1 MTKKVAVT
9 KKNAVIL
16 AVILA
21 VIALIVWAYESRPNT
36 EKIQQ
41 SQENKVMVYHN
52 NTLKEE
58 VNGKL
63 IWECYAETM
72 SVDQNSQ
79 IFTMENIK
87 GTFYRE
93 DGTKIEITAPK
104 AVYEQKQ
111 KNIEMLDGVQ
121 AKSSDELKF
130 KTDKVVWDGNK
141 GILTC
146 EGNVDISKPGIRA
159 TGDKAES
166 KDAFT
171 NFKLMG
177 NAHVIKGDNL
187 NEDVQ

>member
-1 MTKKVAVT
+1 MTKKVTVT

-16 AVILA
+16 VVILA
-21 VIALIVWAYESRPNT
+21 VMALIYWAYDSRPNT
-36 EKIQQ
+36 QEVEK
-41 SQENKVMVYHN
+41 SQEDKVMVYHN

-79 IFTMENIK
+79 IFTMENVK

-93 DGTKIEITAPK
+93 DGTNIEIIAPK
-104 AVYEQKQ
+104 ATYDQKQ
-111 KNIEMLDGVQ
+111 KNIELIEGVQ

-130 KTDKVVWDGNK
+130 KTDKVIWDGNK

-146 EGNVDISKPGIRA
+146 DGNVDISKPGLRA

-177 NAHVIKGDNL
+177 NAHIIKGDNV
-187 NEDVQ
+187 NENIQ